1 MTRLPVLVSCDR
13 LRARLTTAACVARYA
28 AAQPLA
34 LPYGDQ
40 GGYGYTGCRGCPQ
53 GAERAGAQ
61 PAPAPVPAGA
71 SRDQV
76 IAAVVAG
83 KLGITDAA
91 RTLRVS
97 HTMVGR
103 WARRAGVPRAPHGT
117 PQHPHH
123 DAALA
128 MVRAGRSRAETAAS
142 IGVSYRT
149 VCRWVAEDEARP
161 AT

>member
-53 GAERAGAQ
+53 GAERA
-61 PAPAPVPAGA
+61 PAPAPMPAGA
-71 SRDQV
+71 SRDEV
-76 IAAVVAG
+76 IAAVAAG
-83 KLGITDAA
+83 RIGITDAA
-91 RTLRVS
+91 RTLGVS
-97 HTMVGR
+97 HTMMGR
-103 WARRAGVPRAPHGT
+103 WARRAGVPRSPSGT
-117 PQHPHH
+117 QRHPHH
-123 DAALA
+123 DKALA
-128 MVRAGRSRAETAAS
+128 LVRAGRTQAEAAAAV
-142 IGVSYRT
+142 GVAPRT
-149 VCRWVAEDEARP
+149 VKAWVAEARR